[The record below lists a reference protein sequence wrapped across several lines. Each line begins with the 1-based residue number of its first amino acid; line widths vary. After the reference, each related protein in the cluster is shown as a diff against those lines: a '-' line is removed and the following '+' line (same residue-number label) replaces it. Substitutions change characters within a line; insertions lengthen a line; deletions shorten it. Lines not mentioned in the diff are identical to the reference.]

1 MNGTDLIM
9 NGTIVLEGYIHSHEY
24 CEWYGG
30 GCFSARM
37 VREALAA
44 FSGDVDIVI
53 NSKGGDPFE
62 GESARA
68 AIEAHSGKVTLKVN
82 GVAAS
87 AASLLAM
94 GADVIEMS
102 AGSFLMIHNPSSGLF
117 GSAEDHE
124 AEAERLRLLADTYAG
139 VYAARA
145 DRTVEEMHALMAEET
160 YFGAAQAV
168 EAGLADQVT
177 GTSAEDVPEAEAIK
191 AVQAEMSADRTQYL
205 MKIKEFNSLGV
216 LPGGNPTAPASQP
229 QASMAATQEP
239 NHMSK
244 GNTPA
249 VPTPQPA
256 AQPAAEPTATMTAAQ
271 TETVMQQG
279 VERERE
285 RQRAIREVAAPFMAA
300 GTLPAEEVE
309 NVINAGT
316 AAEAAGN
323 RFMAIMAASAPST
336 VPAVVSGARQDETDT
351 RLEGMICAMMSDYSG
366 PGSVFRGMRIRD
378 LAMELGGRN
387 GFDRN
392 AQVQRGMQSTTM
404 MGGAHGVSDFAYIT
418 TEVMNRR
425 LMDAYERRVTNWQ
438 RIAGAPMEASD
449 FRELHAARFGGDFQ
463 LKTVKENGEYE
474 EATLKD
480 EAEGLKV
487 ERRGRTINITF
498 ESVINDDMGAFNRI
512 PGEFAI
518 AARLMETQMVWSLIR
533 KNVTLKSDKTALFHA
548 DHNNLG
554 DAAGITVDA
563 VGKARKRMWEQRAF
577 GAAEDSEDFLMIEPD
592 LLIVPPALE
601 TAAGKFIAEVTPAK
615 LSDANPFRRTLEP
628 IVAPHLGAVAGGSD
642 KSWYVASSDMPPI
655 SVAHL
660 EGHAAPTVRT
670 LEGMNPDKVTM
681 NARHIFGAAATEFRG
696 IDKNPGQ

>member
-24 CEWYGG
+24 CELYGG

-44 FSGDVDIVI
+44 FSGDAAIVI
-53 NSKGGDPFE
+53 NSQGGDPFE

-68 AIEAHSGKVTLKVN
+68 AMEAHPGKVTLKVN

-117 GSAEDHE
+117 GSAEEHE
-124 AEAERLRLLADTYAG
+124 AEAGRLRLLADTYAG

-145 DRTVEEMHALMAEET
+145 GKTVEEMHALMAEET
-160 YFGAAQAV
+160 YFGAAAAV
-168 EAGLADQVT
+168 EVGLADQVT
-177 GTSAEDVPEAEAIK
+177 GNAASDVPEAEAIE
-191 AVQAEMSADRTQYL
+191 AVKAEMSAYRKQYL
-205 MKIKEFNSLGV
+205 MKINEFKSPGTS
-216 LPGGNPTAPASQP
+216 PGGNPTAPASQP

-244 GNTPA
+244 GKKPA
-249 VPTPQPA
+249 VQTPQPA
-256 AQPAAEPTATMTAAQ
+256 AATVAEPDATMTSAQ

-279 VERERE
+279 ITAERE

-300 GTLPAEEVE
+300 GTLPAAEVE

-336 VPAVVSGARQDETDT
+336 VPAVVSGAHQDETDT
-351 RLEGMICAMMSDYSG
+351 RVEGMICAMMGDFSG
-366 PGSVFRGMRIRD
+366 SGSEFRGMRIRD
-378 LAMELGGRN
+378 LAVELGGRK
-387 GFDRN
+387 GFDRM
-392 AQVQRGMQSTTM
+392 AQVQRGMQSTAM

-425 LMDAYERRVTNWQ
+425 LLDAYERRVANWQ
-438 RIAGAPMEASD
+438 RLAGTPMQASD
-449 FRELHAARFGGDFQ
+449 FRELHAVRFGGDFQ

-498 ESVINDDMGAFNRI
+498 EAVVNDDMGAFDRI
-512 PGEFAI
+512 PREFAI
-518 AARLMETQMVWSLIR
+518 AARQMEASMVWALIR
-533 KNVTLKSDKTALFHA
+533 ENAVLKSDDVALFHA
-548 DHNNLG
+548 SHGNLG
-554 DAAGITVDA
+554 TAAGITVDS
-563 VGKARKRMWEQRAF
+563 VGKARKRMWEQKAY
-577 GAAEDSEDFLMIEPD
+577 GAAEKSEDFLMIEPD

-601 TAAGKFIAEVTPAK
+601 TAAGKFTAEFTPAK
-615 LSDANPFRRTLEP
+615 TTDANPYRATLEP

-642 KSWYVASSDMPPI
+642 TAWYVASSDMPPI

-670 LEGMNPDKVTM
+670 IEGMNPDKVTM

-696 IDKNPGQ
+696 IDKNPGS